1 METLYDKLKP
11 ELKQGIENNMEKYKF
26 SCHSIVTVL
35 KSKHLYSQLT
45 VEELRQLLIWSDHSG
60 LDIDWKYGEQLFNR
74 LYGKE

>member
-26 SCHSIVTVL
+26 SCHSLVTVL

-45 VEELRQLLIWSDHSG
+45 IEEVRQLLIWSDHSSV
-60 LDIDWKYGEQLFNR
+60 DIDWKYGEQLFNR
-74 LYGKE
+74 LYGKD